1 MGPCYLSPDD
11 TDVRFLLSV
20 RNGGLVLGLVHIGAS
35 LTDVPCG
42 FVLIFCS
49 FHLDEGGVLV
59 LVGLPP
65 LVAGEDTFSVQTSNF
80 GHFISCRSESS
91 NNGLLPTTMELI
103 GQFTKHHCQCK
114 SRKQKK

>member
-11 TDVRFLLSV
+11 TDVRFLLGV

-59 LVGLPP
+59 LVGLPRRR
-65 LVAGEDTFSVQTSNF
+65 
-80 GHFISCRSESS
+80 ISYRCTMRLRPYF
-91 NNGLLPTTMELI
+91 LLL
-103 GQFTKHHCQCK
+103 
-114 SRKQKK
+114 